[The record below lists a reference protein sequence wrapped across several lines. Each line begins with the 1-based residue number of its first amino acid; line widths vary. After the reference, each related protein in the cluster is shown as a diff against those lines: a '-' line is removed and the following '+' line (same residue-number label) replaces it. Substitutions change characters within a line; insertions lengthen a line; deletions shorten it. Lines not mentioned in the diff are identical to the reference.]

1 MSKFF
6 TGDGLGCL
14 EIDDEY
20 EFSYELDIL
29 DMYQRAAARSAPLSK
44 DFCASLAQADCWED
58 WGTDMVAALRVP
70 GGRPRGLRLR
80 SFGKGRPRCFDA
92 VVSAVISV
100 VVSISGRLQFVPNR
114 YRHSCLPPFALVFM
128 LRHGGR
134 YVRHR
139 SLGT

>member
-1 MSKFF
+1 MALAVLRLMTS
-6 TGDGLGCL
+6 TNL
-14 EIDDEY
+14 DE
-20 EFSYELDIL
+20 SDIL
-29 DMYQRAAARSAPLSK
+29 DMYRRAAARSAPLSK

-58 WGTDMVAALRVP
+58 WGAAMVAALRAL

-80 SFGKGRPRCFDA
+80 PFGKGRPRCFDA

-128 LRHGGR
+128 LRHRGR

-139 SLGT
+139 SRGT

>member
-44 DFCASLAQADCWED
+44 NFCA
-58 WGTDMVAALRVP
+58 
-70 GGRPRGLRLR
+70 
-80 SFGKGRPRCFDA
+80 
-92 VVSAVISV
+92 V
-100 VVSISGRLQFVPNR
+100 VVSQLLGRLGDR
-114 YRHSCLPPFALVFM
+114 YGRGVACARRTSSWIAAAV
-128 LRHGGR
+128 LRKGSP
-134 YVRHR
+134 
-139 SLGT
+139 SLF